1 MALSRSPLS
10 EDSFSGGSSPPVSSL
25 LPLEINEGAPP
36 RKRERA
42 KALSPPPVLGDRGSE
57 EEFGLNE
64 SERER
69 AKRQRKEQRMHRNR
83 QSAAR
88 SRKRKEDRLAR
99 LSEENQSLRDEV
111 ELLKSQLA
119 AATSKGFAA
128 VKTSNFIV
136 LMKLAAMFLII
147 DAISVAVAVTLI
159 ECFAA
164 VLLKITNNNHPTQS
178 LPSLLRPAK
187 TKPLTVPRF
196 TAGFATAVMPF
207 ALPATPVR

>member
-1 MALSRSPLS
+1 MSRSPLS
-10 EDSFSGGSSPPVSSL
+10 EDSFSGG
-25 LPLEINEGAPP
+25 A
-36 RKRERA
+36 
-42 KALSPPPVLGDRGSE
+42 SPPPPTQPRRPCLALPRAKRGRGGGGVPPGASE
-57 EEFGLNE
+57 EGDAHLRNDE
-64 SERER
+64 SEQDR

-111 ELLKSQLA
+111 ERLKSQLA

-128 VKTSNFIV
+128 VKPSNFIV

-147 DAISVAVAVTLI
+147 NAISVVVVALVGT
-159 ECFAA
+159 
-164 VLLKITNNNHPTQS
+164 TPSNH
-178 LPSLLRPAK
+178 LPAPSWSVPRRPK
-187 TKPLTVPRF
+187 TTATPSVPRF
-196 TAGFATAVMPF
+196 AAGFATAVMPF